1 MWRIR
6 LWVEKI
12 GWKPIAIGAAVL
24 VVVLVAAGAAFAV
37 PRGDRGHN
45 RIGNRYRGLY
55 RKKFTRKGLALDVGP
70 VSLLGGYTLWSA
82 RVTAMDGD
90 PPGNDTTVQTAT
102 PPGTKCD

>member
-45 RIGNRYRGLY
+45 VSGTDRGL
-55 RKKFTRKGLALDVGP
+55 V
-70 VSLLGGYTLWSA
+70 
-82 RVTAMDGD
+82 
-90 PPGNDTTVQTAT
+90 
-102 PPGTKCD
+102 